1 MHKYSQIKFVLIHDI
16 CGKDNISGK
25 IMKRVLLCCVLSLI
39 LLTGCSRPWGVLSHD
54 EMVAVLLDVHVA
66 EATMKVVDSR
76 AKRIEKQ
83 EYYNAVFEKHNTT
96 KEQFDKSLDWYARH
110 PKLLVEIY
118 DDLKKEAVSLQ
129 ERVESYEFH
138 PDDKPLKEDSIAE
151 FDLWHWERERLLT
164 LGEDSIIPI
173 DSLHFSI
180 TDSNYFYKSE
190 SLQLYLK
197 MRVYSPDT
205 AKFTTRVIYHYSD
218 SLVDTL
224 QYVSLADSIC
234 RRYRFTQ
241 NIPCYRNI
249 DSLFIELVDS
259 VRTIESI
266 EIDSVELNR
275 VYNKFLYPIKSD
287 IRTKIR
293 QANDSIS
300 RSREKGARSMEQ
312 GVWSKH

>member
-1 MHKYSQIKFVLIHDI
+1 MRNKVLY
-16 CGKDNISGK
+16 
-25 IMKRVLLCCVLSLI
+25 VLLLI
-39 LLTGCSRPWGVLSHD
+39 LLSGCGMRPWGVLSSN

-66 EATMKVVDSR
+66 EAAMKVVDTS

-83 EYYNAVFEKHNTT
+83 EYYNIIFEKHNTT

-110 PKLLVEIY
+110 PKVLVEIY
-118 DDLKKEAVSLQ
+118 DDVKKEAERLQ
-129 ERVESYEFH
+129 ERVEAYEFH
-138 PDDKPLKEDSIAE
+138 QGEKPSRKDSIAE

-164 LGEDSIIPI
+164 LGKDSVIPI

-205 AKFTTRVIYHYSD
+205 IGFTTRVVYHYSD

-224 QYVSLADSIC
+224 QYLSLADSIC

-241 NIPCYRNI
+241 NIPSFRNI
-249 DSLFIELVDS
+249 DSLFVELVDS

-275 VYNKFLYPIKSD
+275 VYDKFLYPMNND
-287 IRTKIR
+287 IRNKIR
-293 QANDSIS
+293 ESNDSIKKAKEERLS
-300 RSREKGARSMEQ
+300 EIEKS
-312 GVWSKH
+312 SKKHKK

>member
-1 MHKYSQIKFVLIHDI
+1 M
-16 CGKDNISGK
+16 
-25 IMKRVLLCCVLSLI
+25 
-39 LLTGCSRPWGVLSHD
+39 RPWGILSRS
-54 EMVAVLLDVHVA
+54 EMIAVLLDVHIA
-66 EATMKVVDSR
+66 EAAMKVVDTS

-83 EYYNAVFEKHNTT
+83 EYYNTVFAKHNTT

-110 PKLLVEIY
+110 PKVLVEIY
-118 DDLKKEAVSLQ
+118 DDVKKEAERLQ
-129 ERVESYEFH
+129 DRVEAYEFH
-138 PDDKPLKEDSIAE
+138 PDDKPSQKDSIAE
-151 FDLWHWERERLLT
+151 FDLWHWERDRLLT
-164 LGEDSIIPI
+164 LGEDSVIPI

-205 AKFTTRVIYHYSD
+205 VEFATRVIYHYSD

-224 QYVSLADSIC
+224 QYESLADSIC

-241 NIPCYRNI
+241 NIPSFRNI

-266 EIDSVELNR
+266 KIDSVELNR
-275 VYNKFLYPIKSD
+275 MYNRFLYPMNSEVRKE
-287 IRTKIR
+287 IR
-293 QANDSIS
+293 QANDSI
-300 RSREKGARSMEQ
+300 Q
-312 GVWSKH
+312 GVRNRE

>member
-1 MHKYSQIKFVLIHDI
+1 MRNKVLY
-16 CGKDNISGK
+16 
-25 IMKRVLLCCVLSLI
+25 VLLLI
-39 LLTGCSRPWGVLSHD
+39 LLSGCGMRPWGILSRS
-54 EMVAVLLDVHVA
+54 EMVAVLLDVHIA
-66 EATMKVVDSR
+66 EAAMKVVDTS

-83 EYYNAVFEKHNTT
+83 EYYNTVFAKHNTT

-110 PKLLVEIY
+110 PKVLVEIY
-118 DDLKKEAVSLQ
+118 DDVKKEAERLQ
-129 ERVESYEFH
+129 DRVEAYEFH
-138 PDDKPLKEDSIAE
+138 PDDKPSQKDSIAE
-151 FDLWHWERERLLT
+151 FDLWHWERDRLLT
-164 LGEDSIIPI
+164 LGEDSVIPI

-205 AKFTTRVIYHYSD
+205 VEFATRVIYHYSD

-224 QYVSLADSIC
+224 QYESLADSIC

-241 NIPCYRNI
+241 NIPSFRNI

-266 EIDSVELNR
+266 KIDSVELNR
-275 VYNKFLYPIKSD
+275 TYNRFLYPMNSEVRKE
-287 IRTKIR
+287 IR
-293 QANDSIS
+293 QANDSI
-300 RSREKGARSMEQ
+300 ARS
-312 GVWSKH
+312 KK

>member
-1 MHKYSQIKFVLIHDI
+1 MRNKVLY
-16 CGKDNISGK
+16 
-25 IMKRVLLCCVLSLI
+25 VLLLI
-39 LLTGCSRPWGVLSHD
+39 LLSGCGMRPWGVLSRN

-66 EATMKVVDSR
+66 EAAMKVVDTS

-83 EYYNAVFEKHNTT
+83 EYYNIIFEKHNTT

-110 PKLLVEIY
+110 PKVLVEIY
-118 DDLKKEAVSLQ
+118 DDVKKEAERLQ
-129 ERVESYEFH
+129 ERVEAYEFH
-138 PDDKPLKEDSIAE
+138 QGEKPSRKDSIAE

-164 LGEDSIIPI
+164 LGKDSVIPI

-205 AKFTTRVIYHYSD
+205 IGFTTRVIYHYSD

-224 QYVSLADSIC
+224 QYLSLADSIC

-241 NIPCYRNI
+241 NIPSFRNI
-249 DSLFIELVDS
+249 DSLFVELVDS

-275 VYNKFLYPIKSD
+275 VYDKFLYPMNND
-287 IRTKIR
+287 IRNKIR
-293 QANDSIS
+293 ESNDSIKKAKEERLS
-300 RSREKGARSMEQ
+300 EIEKS
-312 GVWSKH
+312 SKKHKK

>member
-1 MHKYSQIKFVLIHDI
+1 MRNKVLYI
-16 CGKDNISGK
+16 
-25 IMKRVLLCCVLSLI
+25 LCLI
-39 LLTGCSRPWGVLSHD
+39 LLSGCGMRPWGVLSHD
-54 EMVAVLLDVHVA
+54 EMVAILLDVHVA

-83 EYYNAVFEKHNTT
+83 EYYNIVFEKHNTT
-96 KEQFDKSLDWYARH
+96 KEQFDKSLDWYAHH
-110 PKLLVEIY
+110 PKELVEIY
-118 DDLKKEAVSLQ
+118 DDVKNAAERLQ

-138 PDDKPLKEDSIAE
+138 PNDKPSREDSVAE

-164 LGEDSIIPI
+164 LGKDSVIPI

-205 AKFTTRVIYHYSD
+205 VAFATRVIYHYSD
-218 SLVDTL
+218 SLIDTL
-224 QYVSLADSIC
+224 QYLSLADSVC

-241 NIPCYRNI
+241 VIPYYKDI
-249 DSLFIELVDS
+249 DSLFIELLDS
-259 VRTIESI
+259 VRTIESV

-275 VYNKFLYPIKSD
+275 VYNKILYPLKKEV
-287 IRTKIR
+287 RQEIR
-293 QANDSIS
+293 QAKDSI
-300 RSREKGARSMEQ
+300 ARS
-312 GVWSKH
+312 KK

>member
-1 MHKYSQIKFVLIHDI
+1 
-16 CGKDNISGK
+16 
-25 IMKRVLLCCVLSLI
+25 MKRICTYI
-39 LLTGCSRPWGVLSHD
+39 LLLLLLSGCSMRPWGVLSQD
-54 EMVAVLLDVHVA
+54 DMVAVLLDVHIA
-66 EATMKVVDSR
+66 EAAMKVVDTS

-83 EYYNAVFEKHNTT
+83 EYYNTVFEKHHTT

-110 PKLLVEIY
+110 PKLLAKIY
-118 DDLKKEAVSLQ
+118 DEVKIEAERLQ
-129 ERVESYEFH
+129 ERVEAYEFH
-138 PDDKPLKEDSIAE
+138 PDEKPTKKDSIAT

-197 MRVYSPDT
+197 MRVYASDT
-205 AKFTTRVIYHYSD
+205 VLFTTRVIYHYSD

-224 QYVSLADSIC
+224 QYESLADSIC

-241 NIPCYRNI
+241 IIPSSRNI
-249 DSLFIELVDS
+249 DSLFIEFVDS
-259 VRTIESI
+259 IRTIESV

-275 VYNKFLYPIKSD
+275 VYNKFLYPMNSD
-287 IRTKIR
+287 IRSKIR
-293 QANDSIS
+293 QANDSI
-300 RSREKGARSMEQ
+300 E
-312 GVWSKH
+312 SKKLKVES

>member
-1 MHKYSQIKFVLIHDI
+1 MRNKVLY
-16 CGKDNISGK
+16 
-25 IMKRVLLCCVLSLI
+25 VLLLI
-39 LLTGCSRPWGVLSHD
+39 LLSGCGMRPWGVLSRS
-54 EMVAVLLDVHVA
+54 EMVAVLLDVHLA
-66 EATMKVVDSR
+66 EAAMRVVDTS

-83 EYYNAVFEKHNTT
+83 EYYNTIFEKHNTT

-110 PKLLVEIY
+110 PKVLVEIY
-118 DDLKKEAVSLQ
+118 DEVKIEAERLQ
-129 ERVESYEFH
+129 ERVEAYEFH
-138 PDDKPLKEDSIAE
+138 PDDKPSRKDSIAE
-151 FDLWHWERERLLT
+151 FDLWHWERDRLLT
-164 LGEDSIIPI
+164 LGEDSVIPI

-205 AKFTTRVIYHYSD
+205 VEFATRVIYHYSD

-224 QYVSLADSIC
+224 QYLSLADSVC

-241 NIPCYRNI
+241 NIPSFRNI

-275 VYNKFLYPIKSD
+275 VYDKFLYPMNSD
-287 IRTKIR
+287 IRNKIR
-293 QANDSIS
+293 EANDSI
-300 RSREKGARSMEQ
+300 ARSKEQ
-312 GVWSKH
+312 GVSSREQGEGNS

>member
-1 MHKYSQIKFVLIHDI
+1 
-16 CGKDNISGK
+16 
-25 IMKRVLLCCVLSLI
+25 
-39 LLTGCSRPWGVLSHD
+39 
-54 EMVAVLLDVHVA
+54 MVVVLLDVHVA
-66 EATMKVVDSR
+66 EAAMKIVDSS

-83 EYYNAVFEKHNTT
+83 EYYNTVFEKHNIT

-129 ERVESYEFH
+129 ERVEAYEFH

-218 SLVDTL
+218 SVVDTL
-224 QYVSLADSIC
+224 QYESLADSIC

-241 NIPCYRNI
+241 IIPTYRDI
-249 DSLFIELVDS
+249 DSLFIEFIDS
-259 VRTIESI
+259 VRTIESV

-275 VYNKFLYPIKSD
+275 VHDKYLYPINSD
-287 IRTKIR
+287 IKNKIR
-293 QANDSIS
+293 EANDSIA
-300 RSREKGARSMEQ
+300 RSRE
-312 GVWSKH
+312 

>member
-1 MHKYSQIKFVLIHDI
+1 MRNKVLY
-16 CGKDNISGK
+16 
-25 IMKRVLLCCVLSLI
+25 VLLLI
-39 LLTGCSRPWGVLSHD
+39 LLSGCGMRPWGVLSRN

-66 EATMKVVDSR
+66 EAAMKVVDTS

-83 EYYNAVFEKHNTT
+83 EYYNIIFEKHNTT

-110 PKLLVEIY
+110 PKVLVEIY
-118 DDLKKEAVSLQ
+118 DDVKKEAERLQ
-129 ERVESYEFH
+129 ERVEAYEFH
-138 PDDKPLKEDSIAE
+138 QGEKPSRKDSIAE

-164 LGEDSIIPI
+164 LGKDSVISI

-205 AKFTTRVIYHYSD
+205 IGFTTRVIYHYSD

-224 QYVSLADSIC
+224 QYLSLADSIC

-241 NIPCYRNI
+241 NIPSFRNI
-249 DSLFIELVDS
+249 DSLFVELVDS

-275 VYNKFLYPIKSD
+275 VYDKFLYPMNND
-287 IRTKIR
+287 IRNKIR
-293 QANDSIS
+293 ESNDSIKKAKEE
-300 RSREKGARSMEQ
+300 RLTEIEKS
-312 GVWSKH
+312 SKKHKK

>member
-1 MHKYSQIKFVLIHDI
+1 M
-16 CGKDNISGK
+16 
-25 IMKRVLLCCVLSLI
+25 
-39 LLTGCSRPWGVLSHD
+39 RPWGILSHD

-66 EATMKVVDSR
+66 EAAMKIVDSR

-83 EYYNAVFEKHNTT
+83 EYYNQVFVKHNIT
-96 KEQFDKSLDWYARH
+96 KKQFDKSLDWYARH
-110 PKLLVEIY
+110 PKLLVAIY
-118 DDLKKEAVSLQ
+118 DDVKKEAERLQ
-129 ERVESYEFH
+129 ERVEAYEFH
-138 PDDKPLKEDSIAE
+138 PDDKPSRKDSIAE
-151 FDLWHWERERLLT
+151 FDLWHWERDRLLT
-164 LGEDSIIPI
+164 LGEDSVIPV

-205 AKFTTRVIYHYSD
+205 VEFATRVIYHYSD
-218 SLVDTL
+218 SVVDTL
-224 QYVSLADSIC
+224 QYESLADSVC

-241 NIPCYRNI
+241 NIPDYRNI

-259 VRTIESI
+259 VRTIERV

-275 VYNKFLYPIKSD
+275 TYNKFLYPIKSEV
-287 IRTKIR
+287 RKEIR

-300 RSREKGARSMEQ
+300 RSREKGARRKEQ
-312 GVWSKH
+312 GVWSREQGARSKEQGV

>member
-1 MHKYSQIKFVLIHDI
+1 MRNKVLY
-16 CGKDNISGK
+16 
-25 IMKRVLLCCVLSLI
+25 VLLLI
-39 LLTGCSRPWGVLSHD
+39 LLSGCGMRPWGVLSRN

-66 EATMKVVDSR
+66 EAAMKVVDTS

-83 EYYNAVFEKHNTT
+83 EYYNIIFEKHNTT

-110 PKLLVEIY
+110 PKVLVEIY
-118 DDLKKEAVSLQ
+118 DDVKKEAERLQ
-129 ERVESYEFH
+129 ERVEAYEFH
-138 PDDKPLKEDSIAE
+138 QGEKPSRKDSIAE

-164 LGEDSIIPI
+164 LGKDSVIPI

-205 AKFTTRVIYHYSD
+205 IGFTTRVIYHYSD

-224 QYVSLADSIC
+224 QYLSLADSIC

-241 NIPCYRNI
+241 NIPSFRNI
-249 DSLFIELVDS
+249 DSLFVELVDS

-275 VYNKFLYPIKSD
+275 VYDKFLYPMNND
-287 IRTKIR
+287 IRNKIR
-293 QANDSIS
+293 ESNDSIKKAKEE
-300 RSREKGARSMEQ
+300 RLTEIEKS
-312 GVWSKH
+312 SKKHKK

>member
-1 MHKYSQIKFVLIHDI
+1 MRY
-16 CGKDNISGK
+16 
-25 IMKRVLLCCVLSLI
+25 RVLCLLVMMLCLS
-39 LLTGCSRPWGVLSHD
+39 GCSMRPWGVLSRD

-66 EATMKVVDSR
+66 EAAMKVVDTS
-76 AKRIEKQ
+76 AKRIERQ
-83 EYYNAVFEKHNTT
+83 EYYNTVFAKHNTT

-110 PKLLVEIY
+110 PKVLVEIY
-118 DDLKKEAVSLQ
+118 DEVKVEAERLQ
-129 ERVESYEFH
+129 ERVEAYEFH
-138 PDDKPLKEDSIAE
+138 PDEKPTKKDSIAE

-164 LGEDSIIPI
+164 LSEDSLLSI

-197 MRVYSPDT
+197 MRVYAPDT
-205 AKFTTRVIYHYSD
+205 VAFTTRVIYHYSD

-224 QYVSLADSIC
+224 QYVSLADSVC

-241 NIPCYRNI
+241 IIPTSRYV

-259 VRTIESI
+259 ARTIESV

-275 VYNKFLYPIKSD
+275 VYDKFLYPMKND
-287 IRTKIR
+287 IRNKIR
-293 QANDSIS
+293 EANDSIA
-300 RSREKGARSMEQ
+300 RRKEEGRRNRE
-312 GVWSKH
+312 

>member
-1 MHKYSQIKFVLIHDI
+1 MRNKVLY
-16 CGKDNISGK
+16 
-25 IMKRVLLCCVLSLI
+25 VLLLI
-39 LLTGCSRPWGVLSHD
+39 LLSGCGMRPWGVLSRN

-66 EATMKVVDSR
+66 EAAMKVVDTS

-83 EYYNAVFEKHNTT
+83 EYYNIIFEKHNTT

-110 PKLLVEIY
+110 PKVLVEIY
-118 DDLKKEAVSLQ
+118 DDVKKEAERLQ
-129 ERVESYEFH
+129 ERVEAYEFH
-138 PDDKPLKEDSIAE
+138 QGEKTSRKDSIAE

-164 LGEDSIIPI
+164 LGKDSVIPI

-205 AKFTTRVIYHYSD
+205 IGFTTRVIYHYSD

-224 QYVSLADSIC
+224 QYLSLADSIC

-241 NIPCYRNI
+241 NIPSFRNI
-249 DSLFIELVDS
+249 DSLFVELVDS

-275 VYNKFLYPIKSD
+275 VYDKFLYPMNND
-287 IRTKIR
+287 IRNKIR
-293 QANDSIS
+293 ESNDSI
-300 RSREKGARSMEQ
+300 RKAKEERLTEIEKS
-312 GVWSKH
+312 SKKHKK

>member
-1 MHKYSQIKFVLIHDI
+1 
-16 CGKDNISGK
+16 
-25 IMKRVLLCCVLSLI
+25 
-39 LLTGCSRPWGVLSHD
+39 
-54 EMVAVLLDVHVA
+54 MVD
-66 EATMKVVDSR
+66 TS

-83 EYYNAVFEKHNTT
+83 EYYNIIFEKHNTT

-110 PKLLVEIY
+110 PKVLVEIY
-118 DDLKKEAVSLQ
+118 DDVKKEAERLQ
-129 ERVESYEFH
+129 ERVEAYEFH
-138 PDDKPLKEDSIAE
+138 QCEKPSRKDSIAE

-164 LGEDSIIPI
+164 LGKDSVIPI

-205 AKFTTRVIYHYSD
+205 IGFTTRVIYHYSD

-224 QYVSLADSIC
+224 QYLSLADFIC

-241 NIPCYRNI
+241 NIPSFRNI
-249 DSLFIELVDS
+249 DSLFVELVDS

-275 VYNKFLYPIKSD
+275 VYDKFLYPMNND
-287 IRTKIR
+287 IRNKIR
-293 QANDSIS
+293 ESNDSIKKAKEE
-300 RSREKGARSMEQ
+300 RLTEIEKS
-312 GVWSKH
+312 SKKHKK

>member
-1 MHKYSQIKFVLIHDI
+1 MRNKVLY
-16 CGKDNISGK
+16 
-25 IMKRVLLCCVLSLI
+25 VLLLI
-39 LLTGCSRPWGVLSHD
+39 LLSGCGMRPWGVLSRN

-66 EATMKVVDSR
+66 EAAMKVVDTS

-83 EYYNAVFEKHNTT
+83 EYYNIIFEKHNTT

-110 PKLLVEIY
+110 PKVLVEIY
-118 DDLKKEAVSLQ
+118 DDVKKEAERLQ
-129 ERVESYEFH
+129 ERVEAYEFH
-138 PDDKPLKEDSIAE
+138 QCEKPSRKDSIAE

-164 LGEDSIIPI
+164 LGKDSVIPI

-205 AKFTTRVIYHYSD
+205 IGFTTRVIYHYSD

-224 QYVSLADSIC
+224 QYLSLADSIC

-241 NIPCYRNI
+241 NIPSFRNI
-249 DSLFIELVDS
+249 DSLFVELVDS

-275 VYNKFLYPIKSD
+275 VYDKFLYPMNND
-287 IRTKIR
+287 IRNKIR
-293 QANDSIS
+293 ESNDSIKKAKEE
-300 RSREKGARSMEQ
+300 RLTEIEKS
-312 GVWSKH
+312 SKKHKK

>member
-1 MHKYSQIKFVLIHDI
+1 MRNKVLY
-16 CGKDNISGK
+16 
-25 IMKRVLLCCVLSLI
+25 VLLLI
-39 LLTGCSRPWGVLSHD
+39 LLSGCGMRPWGILSRS
-54 EMVAVLLDVHVA
+54 EMIAVLLDVHIA
-66 EATMKVVDSR
+66 EAAMKVVDTS

-83 EYYNAVFEKHNTT
+83 EYYNTVFAKHNTT

-110 PKLLVEIY
+110 PKVLVEIY
-118 DDLKKEAVSLQ
+118 DDVKKEAERLQ
-129 ERVESYEFH
+129 DRVEAYEFH
-138 PDDKPLKEDSIAE
+138 PDDKPSQKDSIAE
-151 FDLWHWERERLLT
+151 FDLWHWERDRLLT
-164 LGEDSIIPI
+164 LGEDSVIPI

-205 AKFTTRVIYHYSD
+205 VEFATRVIYHYSD

-224 QYVSLADSIC
+224 QYESLADSIC

-241 NIPCYRNI
+241 NIPSFRNI

-266 EIDSVELNR
+266 KIDSVELNR
-275 VYNKFLYPIKSD
+275 MYNRFLYPMNSEVRKE
-287 IRTKIR
+287 IR
-293 QANDSIS
+293 QANDSI
-300 RSREKGARSMEQ
+300 Q
-312 GVWSKH
+312 GVRNRE

>member
-1 MHKYSQIKFVLIHDI
+1 M
-16 CGKDNISGK
+16 
-25 IMKRVLLCCVLSLI
+25 
-39 LLTGCSRPWGVLSHD
+39 RPWGVLSSN

-66 EATMKVVDSR
+66 EAAMKVVDTS

-83 EYYNAVFEKHNTT
+83 EYYNIIFEKHNTT

-110 PKLLVEIY
+110 PKVLVEIY
-118 DDLKKEAVSLQ
+118 DDVKKEAERLQ
-129 ERVESYEFH
+129 ERVEAYEFH
-138 PDDKPLKEDSIAE
+138 QGEKPSRKDSIAE

-164 LGEDSIIPI
+164 LGKDSVIPI

-205 AKFTTRVIYHYSD
+205 IGFTTRVIYHYSD

-224 QYVSLADSIC
+224 QYLSLADSIC

-241 NIPCYRNI
+241 NIPSFRNI
-249 DSLFIELVDS
+249 DSLFVELVDS

-275 VYNKFLYPIKSD
+275 VYDKFLYPMNND
-287 IRTKIR
+287 IRNKIR
-293 QANDSIS
+293 ESNDSIKKAKEE
-300 RSREKGARSMEQ
+300 RLTEIEKS
-312 GVWSKH
+312 SKKHKK

>member
-1 MHKYSQIKFVLIHDI
+1 MRNKVLY
-16 CGKDNISGK
+16 
-25 IMKRVLLCCVLSLI
+25 VLLLI
-39 LLTGCSRPWGVLSHD
+39 LLSGCGMCPWGVLSRN

-66 EATMKVVDSR
+66 EAAMKVVDTS

-83 EYYNAVFEKHNTT
+83 EYYNIIFEKHNTT

-110 PKLLVEIY
+110 PKVLVEIY
-118 DDLKKEAVSLQ
+118 DDVKKEAERLQ
-129 ERVESYEFH
+129 ERVEAYEFH
-138 PDDKPLKEDSIAE
+138 QGEKPSRKDSIAE

-164 LGEDSIIPI
+164 LGKDSVIPI

-205 AKFTTRVIYHYSD
+205 IGFTTRVIYHYSD

-224 QYVSLADSIC
+224 QYLSLADSIC

-241 NIPCYRNI
+241 NIPSFRNI
-249 DSLFIELVDS
+249 DSLFVELVDS

-275 VYNKFLYPIKSD
+275 VYDKFLYPMNND
-287 IRTKIR
+287 IRNKIR
-293 QANDSIS
+293 ESNDSIKKAKEE
-300 RSREKGARSMEQ
+300 RLTEIEKS
-312 GVWSKH
+312 SKKHKK

>member
-1 MHKYSQIKFVLIHDI
+1 MRDMRNSVLY
-16 CGKDNISGK
+16 
-25 IMKRVLLCCVLSLI
+25 VLLLI
-39 LLTGCSRPWGVLSHD
+39 LLAGCGRPWGVLSQD
-54 EMVAVLLDVHVA
+54 EMVAVLLDVHLA
-66 EATMKVVDSR
+66 EAAMKVVDVS

-83 EYYNAVFEKHNTT
+83 EYYNEVFEKHNTT
-96 KEQFDKSLDWYARH
+96 KELFEKSLDWYARH
-110 PKLLVEIY
+110 PKLLMEVY
-118 DDLKKEAVSLQ
+118 DEVKKEAEYLQ
-129 ERVESYEFH
+129 ERVEAYEFH
-138 PDDKPLKEDSIAE
+138 PEDKPSRKDSIAE

-197 MRVYSPDT
+197 MRVYAPDSVRF
-205 AKFTTRVIYHYSD
+205 ATRVIYHYSD

-224 QYVSLADSIC
+224 QYESLADSIC

-241 NIPCYRNI
+241 QIPNYKNI

-275 VYNKFLYPIKSD
+275 VYNKILYPMKSD
-287 IRTKIR
+287 IRNKIR
-293 QANDSIS
+293 EANDSI
-300 RSREKGARSMEQ
+300 ARSKDK
-312 GVWSKH
+312 GVIINN

>member
-1 MHKYSQIKFVLIHDI
+1 MRNKVLY
-16 CGKDNISGK
+16 
-25 IMKRVLLCCVLSLI
+25 VLLLI
-39 LLTGCSRPWGVLSHD
+39 LLSGCGMRPWGVLSRN

-66 EATMKVVDSR
+66 EAAMKVVDTS

-83 EYYNAVFEKHNTT
+83 EYYNIIFEKHNTT

-110 PKLLVEIY
+110 PKVLVEIY
-118 DDLKKEAVSLQ
+118 DDVKKEAERLQ
-129 ERVESYEFH
+129 ERVEAYEFH
-138 PDDKPLKEDSIAE
+138 QGEKPSRKDSIAE

-164 LGEDSIIPI
+164 LGKDSVIPI

-205 AKFTTRVIYHYSD
+205 IGFTTRVIYHYSD

-224 QYVSLADSIC
+224 QYLSLADSIC

-241 NIPCYRNI
+241 NIPSFRNI
-249 DSLFIELVDS
+249 DSLFVELVDS

-275 VYNKFLYPIKSD
+275 VYDKFLYPMNND
-287 IRTKIR
+287 IRNKIR
-293 QANDSIS
+293 ESNDSI
-300 RSREKGARSMEQ
+300 RKAKEERLTEIEKS
-312 GVWSKH
+312 SKKHKK

>member
-1 MHKYSQIKFVLIHDI
+1 M
-16 CGKDNISGK
+16 
-25 IMKRVLLCCVLSLI
+25 
-39 LLTGCSRPWGVLSHD
+39 RPWGVLSHD
-54 EMVAVLLDVHVA
+54 EMVAILLDVHVA

-83 EYYNAVFEKHNTT
+83 EYYNIVFEKHNTT
-96 KEQFDKSLDWYARH
+96 KEQFDKSLDWYAHH
-110 PKLLVEIY
+110 PKELVEIY
-118 DDLKKEAVSLQ
+118 DDVKNAAERLQ

-138 PDDKPLKEDSIAE
+138 PNDKPSREDSVAE

-164 LGEDSIIPI
+164 LGKDSVIPI

-205 AKFTTRVIYHYSD
+205 VAFATRVIYHYSD
-218 SLVDTL
+218 SLIDTL
-224 QYVSLADSIC
+224 QYLSLADSVC

-241 NIPCYRNI
+241 VIPYYKDI
-249 DSLFIELVDS
+249 DSLFIELLDS
-259 VRTIESI
+259 VRTIESV

-275 VYNKFLYPIKSD
+275 VYNKILYPLKKEV
-287 IRTKIR
+287 RQEIR
-293 QANDSIS
+293 QAKDSI
-300 RSREKGARSMEQ
+300 ARS
-312 GVWSKH
+312 KK

>member
-1 MHKYSQIKFVLIHDI
+1 
-16 CGKDNISGK
+16 
-25 IMKRVLLCCVLSLI
+25 MKNGVIYILLLVLLLGCGRPWDVLSQ
-39 LLTGCSRPWGVLSHD
+39 D
-54 EMVAVLLDVHVA
+54 EMVAVLLDVHLA
-66 EATMKVVDSR
+66 EAAMKVVDGS

-83 EYYNAVFEKHNTT
+83 EFYNAVFEKHNTT
-96 KEQFDKSLDWYARH
+96 KEHFEKSLDWYAHH
-110 PKLLVEIY
+110 PKLLVAVY
-118 DDLKKEAVSLQ
+118 DEVKKEAERLQ
-129 ERVESYEFH
+129 ERVEAYEFH
-138 PDDKPLKEDSIAE
+138 LDEKPSRSDSINE

-164 LGEDSIIPI
+164 LGEDSILPI

-197 MRVYSPDT
+197 MRVYARDT
-205 AKFTTRVIYHYSD
+205 LPFVTRIIYHYSD
-218 SLVDTL
+218 SVVDTL
-224 QYVSLADSIC
+224 QYQSLADSIC

-241 NIPCYRNI
+241 QISNHRNI

-275 VYNKFLYPIKSD
+275 VYNKILYPMKSD

-293 QANDSIS
+293 EANDSIA
-300 RSREKGARSMEQ
+300 RNKEKICRVKSLT
-312 GVWSKH
+312 K

>member
-1 MHKYSQIKFVLIHDI
+1 MRNKVLYI
-16 CGKDNISGK
+16 
-25 IMKRVLLCCVLSLI
+25 LCLI
-39 LLTGCSRPWGVLSHD
+39 LLSGCGMRPWGVLSHD
-54 EMVAVLLDVHVA
+54 EMVAILLDVHVA

-83 EYYNAVFEKHNTT
+83 EYYNIVFEKHNTT
-96 KEQFDKSLDWYARH
+96 KEQFDKSLDWYAHH
-110 PKLLVEIY
+110 PKELVEIY
-118 DDLKKEAVSLQ
+118 DDVKNAAERLQ

-138 PDDKPLKEDSIAE
+138 PNDKPSREDSVAE

-164 LGEDSIIPI
+164 LGKDSVIPI

-205 AKFTTRVIYHYSD
+205 IAFATRVIYHYSD
-218 SLVDTL
+218 SLIDTL
-224 QYVSLADSIC
+224 QYLSLADSVC

-241 NIPCYRNI
+241 VIPYYKDI
-249 DSLFIELVDS
+249 DSLFIELLDS
-259 VRTIESI
+259 VRTIESV

-275 VYNKFLYPIKSD
+275 VYNKILYPLKKEV
-287 IRTKIR
+287 RQEIR
-293 QANDSIS
+293 QAKDSI
-300 RSREKGARSMEQ
+300 ARS
-312 GVWSKH
+312 KK

>member
-1 MHKYSQIKFVLIHDI
+1 MGNKVLY
-16 CGKDNISGK
+16 
-25 IMKRVLLCCVLSLI
+25 VLLLI
-39 LLTGCSRPWGVLSHD
+39 LLSGCGMRPWGVLSHD

-66 EATMKVVDSR
+66 EAAMKVVDTS

-83 EYYNAVFEKHNTT
+83 EYYNTIFEKHNIT

-110 PKLLVEIY
+110 PKVLVEIY
-118 DDLKKEAVSLQ
+118 DDVKKEAESLQ
-129 ERVESYEFH
+129 DRVEAYEFH
-138 PDDKPLKEDSIAE
+138 PDDKPSRKDSIVE
-151 FDLWHWERERLLT
+151 FDLWHWERNRLLT
-164 LGEDSIIPI
+164 LGEDSVIPI

-205 AKFTTRVIYHYSD
+205 VEFATRVIYHYSD

-224 QYVSLADSIC
+224 QYLSLADSVC

-241 NIPCYRNI
+241 NIPSFRNI

-275 VYNKFLYPIKSD
+275 VYDKFLYPMKSD
-287 IRTKIR
+287 IRNKIR
-293 QANDSIS
+293 EANDSI
-300 RSREKGARSMEQ
+300 ARSKE
-312 GVWSKH
+312 